1 MKTVI
6 IRQGYENCKSVFN
19 EKLALDMIPEAK
31 KPDQSKQII
40 TFSLCSLRWTMGEI
54 KWIIVFR
61 HWTGNLKEPFWNG
74 YADKGNKGLCGVF
87 ERVHRGFQFSEF
99 KLLLRCQTS
108 NEWAYISKVTW
119 LFFFFFYP
127 WACVS
132 QPKMCMQRL
141 ICALHYSNGRQDCTV
156 HLLQSVWYPQRKPEG
171 KIGRAVSFGWQ

>member
-119 LFFFFFYP
+119 LFFFFSTHEHVSRSP
-127 WACVS
+127 RCACKDSFV
-132 QPKMCMQRL
+132 PCITVMADRT
-141 ICALHYSNGRQDCTV
+141 ALFTYCRV
-156 HLLQSVWYPQRKPEG
+156 
-171 KIGRAVSFGWQ
+171 FGILKESLKEK